1 MSAKKKTKNPF
12 AAPEGRRWLN
22 PHERISRN
30 DRVLVF
36 DPENKEP
43 RLRKVWDQ
51 LVDKTPST
59 FNVLVLTEAEDNTDL
74 EDALNG

>member
-1 MSAKKKTKNPF
+1 MPAKKKTKNPF
-12 AAPEGRRWLN
+12 AAPKGRRWLSPN
-22 PHERISRN
+22 ERISRN

-36 DPENKEP
+36 DPENQEP

-51 LVDKTPST
+51 LVDKTPAV